1 MKSSVNIYETNKM
14 FYNVYE
20 IDAYIF
26 NILFGYKILDNKKV
40 GFPSSIY
47 NKVINTQEELHINYN
62 IIYKNKDSYVKDFKK
77 INNYSKYEKL
87 AYEKMDI
94 DSKVNMII
102 DKINNASRE
111 QLDRLVY
118 IIYEFFKQ

>member
-1 MKSSVNIYETNKM
+1 MKNSINIYETNKM

-47 NKVINTQEELHINYN
+47 NKVINVLDNNHINYN
-62 IIYKNKDSYVKDFKK
+62 VIYKSKENIIRDFKK
-77 INNYSKYEKL
+77 INNYSKYESL

-102 DKINNASRE
+102 EKINNCNSYE
-111 QLDRLVY
+111 LDKLVY
-118 IIYEFFKQ
+118 IIYEFFK

>member
-1 MKSSVNIYETNKM
+1 MKNSVNIYETSKM

-26 NILFGYKILDNKKV
+26 NILFGYKILDNKKL
-40 GFPSSIY
+40 GFPKRIY
-47 NKVINTQEELHINYN
+47 NKVINTLEELHINYN
-62 IIYKNKDSYVKDFKK
+62 IIYKNKDNVIKDFKK
-77 INNYSKYEKL
+77 LNNYDKYKNK

-102 DKINNASRE
+102 NKINNASRE
-111 QLDRLVY
+111 ELDRLVY
-118 IIYEFFKQ
+118 IIYELFK

>member
-1 MKSSVNIYETNKM
+1 MKNSINIYETNKM

-47 NKVINTQEELHINYN
+47 NKVINVLDNNHINYN
-62 IIYKNKDSYVKDFKK
+62 VIYKNKGNIIRDFKK
-77 INNYSKYEKL
+77 INNYSKYESL

-102 DKINNASRE
+102 EKINNCNSY
-111 QLDRLVY
+111 QLDKIVY
-118 IIYEFFKQ
+118 IIYEFFK

>member
-26 NILFGYKILDNKKV
+26 NILFGYKILDNKKL
-40 GFPSSIY
+40 GFPKSIY
-47 NKVINTQEELHINYN
+47 NKVINTLEDNHINYN
-62 IIYKNKDSYVKDFKK
+62 IIYKNKDSYVKYFKK
-77 INNYSKYEKL
+77 INNYSKYEEK
-87 AYEKMDI
+87 AYKKMDI
-94 DSKVNMII
+94 DSKVNMVI
-102 DKINNASRE
+102 DKINNASTE

-118 IIYEFFKQ
+118 IIYEFFK

>member
-1 MKSSVNIYETNKM
+1 MKNSVNIYETSKM

-47 NKVINTQEELHINYN
+47 NKVINTLEELHINYN
-62 IIYKNKDSYVKDFKK
+62 IIYKNKDNVIKDFKK
-77 INNYSKYEKL
+77 LNNYDKYKNK

-94 DSKVNMII
+94 DSKVNMVI

-118 IIYEFFKQ
+118 IIYEFFK